1 MESMAFP
8 GSIFR
13 DFFLS
18 QGVHCG
24 DEYALFFDINL
35 YSLCLMRVKFKN
47 IFRSI
52 RVWHNLWK
60 ISESVMTD
68 KIKYQTVIDT
78 WNFFCLVHFRRET
91 LDRARDRF
99 RVKSCIYMM
108 LVCVVLCIVQVVRGK
123 QAAGRGES
131 VVKSNLEWHRQYN
144 EAAKQGDDAPKWMN
158 QMFWKP

>member
-1 MESMAFP
+1 MDIWTRNSNTWTTKGWYMESMAFP

-13 DFFLS
+13 DIFFLS

-24 DEYALFFDINL
+24 DEYALFFDIDL

-78 WNFFCLVHFRRET
+78 WNFLIFFLLGSF
-91 LDRARDRF
+91 
-99 RVKSCIYMM
+99 
-108 LVCVVLCIVQVVRGK
+108 
-123 QAAGRGES
+123 
-131 VVKSNLEWHRQYN
+131 
-144 EAAKQGDDAPKWMN
+144 
-158 QMFWKP
+158 